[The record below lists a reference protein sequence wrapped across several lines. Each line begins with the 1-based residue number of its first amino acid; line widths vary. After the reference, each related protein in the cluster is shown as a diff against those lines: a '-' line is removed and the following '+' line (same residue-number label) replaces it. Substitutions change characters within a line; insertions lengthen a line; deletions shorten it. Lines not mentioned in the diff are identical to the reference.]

1 MSKTWLS
8 EFLEQPSSKYF
19 VRIDQSYL
27 TDSFNAF
34 GLKQKMS
41 MYQEAF
47 DLISSNRVRK
57 GADSQVVARQA
68 SVLYGM
74 IHQRFLLTEEGI
86 SAMHKKYNNGVFP
99 KCPRVYCKSVSC
111 LPFGVSDQPG
121 EYTMKLYCPYCNDVY
136 NMKDPVFANVDGAYF
151 GPSYIHL
158 YLQKYPVAVKRHRH
172 YVPNIFGFKL
182 CDESDV
188 HVKDEC

>member
-158 YLQKYPVAVKRHRH
+158 YLQKYPVAVKRNRH

-188 HVKDEC
+188 HVKDE